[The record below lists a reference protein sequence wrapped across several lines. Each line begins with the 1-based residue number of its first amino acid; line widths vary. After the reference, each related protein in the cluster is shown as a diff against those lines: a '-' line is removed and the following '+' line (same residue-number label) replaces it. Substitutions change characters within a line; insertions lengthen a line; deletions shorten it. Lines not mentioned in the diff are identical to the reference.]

1 LHTCPTL
8 GGGLLSFHVFQLR
21 LKLLDLV
28 QIIAGLAL
36 LYYGGN
42 FLVTG
47 SVRLARIL
55 KISPFA
61 IGATVIAFGT
71 SAPELA
77 VALLATLKGSSELAM
92 GNVIGSNIANIGL
105 VLGLTACIT
114 SISIAPE
121 RLKRESPPLLFASLL
136 IVVIAWNLEIN
147 RYEGFFMVC
156 LLILYIWR
164 SFSHKEDIVE
174 ELEDEA
180 PLYAGKGLSFQ
191 ILLIIVGLV
200 LLIGGAK
207 FLVAG
212 GVGIARNLGISE
224 WFIGITIVAVGTSLP
239 EIVSS
244 IIAAKRGH
252 GEMAIG
258 NIFGSNI
265 FNILMVLGLTATIHP
280 LNINEPIQ
288 PDLLITIAITG
299 LLLAMIRY
307 GNHFLGRLKGG
318 VLILVYCIY
327 IGLKGTGNL

>member
-1 LHTCPTL
+1 
-8 GGGLLSFHVFQLR
+8 
-21 LKLLDLV
+21 LLDLV
-28 QIIAGLAL
+28 KIIAGLAL

-42 FLVTG
+42 YLVTS
-47 SVRLARIL
+47 SVRLARVL

-77 VALLATLKGSSELAM
+77 VALLASLEGNPELAM

-105 VLGLTACIT
+105 VLGLTALLT
-114 SISIAPE
+114 PLSIGPD
-121 RLKRESPPLLFASLL
+121 RLRRESAPLLFASLL

-147 RYEGFFMVC
+147 RAEGSFMVC
-156 LLILYIWR
+156 LLGLYIWR

-174 ELEDEA
+174 EMEDEA
-180 PLYAGKGLSFQ
+180 PLFAGKDLYFQ
-191 ILLIIVGLV
+191 ILLIIVGLG
-200 LLIGGAK
+200 LLVGGAE

-224 WFIGITIVAVGTSLP
+224 WFIGITIVAIGTSLP

-244 IIAAKRGH
+244 MIAAKRGH

-265 FNILMVLGLTATIHP
+265 FNILMVLGLTTTIHP
-280 LNINEPIQ
+280 LHINEPIQ
-288 PDLLITIAITG
+288 PDLLITFAITG
-299 LLLAMIRY
+299 LLLGMIRY
-307 GNHFLGRLKGG
+307 GNHSLGKLTGAI
-318 VLILVYCIY
+318 LILVYCVY
-327 IGLKGTGNL
+327 IGLKGTGSL

>member
-1 LHTCPTL
+1 M
-8 GGGLLSFHVFQLR
+8 
-21 LKLLDLV
+21 LDLV
-28 QIIAGLAL
+28 KIIAGLAL

-42 FLVTG
+42 YLVTS
-47 SVRLARIL
+47 SVRLARVL

-77 VALLATLKGSSELAM
+77 VALLASLEGNPELAM

-105 VLGLTACIT
+105 VLGLTALLT
-114 SISIAPE
+114 PLSIGPD
-121 RLKRESPPLLFASLL
+121 RLRRESAPLLFASLL

-147 RYEGFFMVC
+147 RAEGSFMVC
-156 LLILYIWR
+156 LLGLYIWR

-174 ELEDEA
+174 EMEDEA
-180 PLYAGKGLSFQ
+180 PLFAGKDLYFQ
-191 ILLIIVGLV
+191 ILLIIVGLG
-200 LLIGGAK
+200 LLVGGAE

-224 WFIGITIVAVGTSLP
+224 WFIGITIVAIGTSLP

-244 IIAAKRGH
+244 MIAAKRGH

-280 LNINEPIQ
+280 LHINEPIQ
-288 PDLLITIAITG
+288 PDLLITSVSYTHLTLPTKA
-299 LLLAMIRY
+299 
-307 GNHFLGRLKGG
+307 
-318 VLILVYCIY
+318 
-327 IGLKGTGNL
+327 